1 MTRNMSGMR
10 GSEASLDTPLRYWL
24 RWSLAALYMGAGILH
39 VEWPEPFLSIT
50 PDWVPFPEQVILL
63 TGLVEIACAIGLGI
77 PPARRFAGVAL
88 ALYAV
93 CVFPANIKHAMLDLG
108 SNGHGGLGWW
118 YHAPRLMLQPVLVW
132 AALYAT
138 AFGR

>member
-1 MTRNMSGMR
+1 MPGTKP
-10 GSEASLDTPLRYWL
+10 AIDTPWRYWL
-24 RWSLAALYMGAGILH
+24 RWCLAVLYMGAGILH
-39 VEWPEPFLSIT
+39 VAWPVPFLSIT

-63 TGLVEIACAIGLGI
+63 TGLLEIVCAIGLGV
-77 PPARRFAGVAL
+77 PSVRRFAGVAL

-93 CVFPANIKHAMLDLG
+93 CVFPANIKHATLDLG
-108 SNGHGGLGWW
+108 THGHGELGWW

-138 AFGR
+138 APGS